1 MKKPLCFV
9 IGLPALAIVHC
20 TSFAEP
26 AQQQSSAAA
35 PTGISA
41 LKKKEQSWEKIV
53 KDCKDEWRA
62 NREAIMTGGMTED
75 SYVQQCSVK
84 DDVPAIP
91 QPKKTPLHRL
101 HQNKSLGGE
110 VDLAAPETKSKRINS
125 VRA

>member
-9 IGLPALAIVHC
+9 CLGLPALAIVHC
-20 TSFAEP
+20 TAFAEP
-26 AQQQSSAAA
+26 AQQQSSATA

-41 LKKKEQSWEKIV
+41 LKTKEQSWEKIV

-62 NREAIMTGGMTED
+62 NREAIMKGGMTED

-91 QPKKTPLHRL
+91 EPKK
-101 HQNKSLGGE
+101 N
-110 VDLAAPETKSKRINS
+110 AAPSSAPK
-125 VRA
+125 